1 MGRPAK
7 YTCPDTMEDRINE
20 YFAKCD
26 ENKDPY
32 TAPGLSNA
40 LGFMDR
46 QSLLDYKGKPE
57 FSCVIK
63 RAVQRMEDHIIKRM
77 LKPGQPTAGLIFV
90 SKNWFDYRDAKDLS
104 VSHSYD
110 KEADQISF
118 ASRVAKKDEE
128 NQEVM
133 H

>member
-7 YTCPDTMEDRINE
+7 YTDPAVMEAAINE
-20 YFAKCD
+20 YFDTMDAEKR
-26 ENKDPY
+26 PY
-32 TAPGLSNA
+32 TVPMLAYH
-40 LGFMDR
+40 LGFASN
-46 QSLLDYKGKPE
+46 QSILDYKGNPL
-57 FSCVIK
+57 FSDVIK
-63 RAVQRMEDHIIKRM
+63 RAIKRVEGRM
-77 LKPGQPTAGLIFV
+77 VERLMVPGQPTAGIIFAL
-90 SKNWFDYRDAKDLS
+90 KNWFHYRDAKDLS